1 MAATTSKPK
10 SHRQKRRRASP
21 GDDPVGPRRVAIY
34 LRRSTDDEHQPFS
47 IDAQQ
52 TALTN
57 YVASQL
63 GWTLVATYSDDASG
77 ATTDRPDLKRALG
90 AARAGRYDVLLV
102 YRVDR
107 FSRRLSDLL
116 DLLNELDEANVAFCS
131 ATEPFDT
138 STSIGRML
146 VQLLGV
152 FAEFERETIVDRVIN
167 GMTTKASKGKWSG
180 GTRPYG
186 YLVARDTQQ
195 LIPHPAEA
203 PVLRDIFRLYTQD
216 RIGTRAIAAEL
227 NSRGIRNRTGKVW
240 SGHTIARILDNPA
253 YTGDIVYRD
262 VHVTDAHPPLIDRAV
277 FDRAREIATARGD
290 AQTQRALS
298 DSDYHLTGL
307 ITCPDCGHKYIGT
320 SANGRTKRY
329 RYYTCFSRT
338 RYGRAGCDAPRL
350 PADDLDPAVLQA
362 LYDFYTQTGPL
373 LLTEAIARA
382 QRHFRDSHVDRR
394 TEHDALNAQIAAK
407 RAAVAR
413 YHTAFENGTMDD
425 TTAGPRLRELRHEI
439 EQLTA
444 HRDDLA
450 EALDDEPE
458 APTAGA
464 IERIVRYLHQ
474 TLTQGTSAERK
485 AAIESLIA
493 EVRLTSEGVIIP
505 VFKLPTPDAPLPGEA
520 ADVEEPPVRTMVR
533 SVELRG
539 LEPLTPT
546 LPVWCATSC
555 ATAPCPAEPNGLL
568 KCTQSPRVPV
578 TRYPGASVQGGIG
591 RERGH
596 RRHQPAL
603 PAQHHL
609 PQVVRLRHERVA
621 RERVQDEPGTLVY
634 LGLQLLG
641 VPPGIAGEDAEAVQF
656 TGERFGV
663 AGEVDGADDA
673 FHPTEAVRIRTGAGA
688 GQADGGLGLHRA
700 ALEHHGRL
708 RGQGIPAGQHLADR
722 HLGGAV
728 QHHAEGTGFL
738 VRDQQHHGPLEVRV
752 LQRRRRDEESSR
764 ESISRHARDHAQTR
778 GSSGR

>member
-10 SHRQKRRRASP
+10 SHRRKRRRAGPTES
-21 GDDPVGPRRVAIY
+21 PVGPRRVAIY

-52 TALTN
+52 TALTS

-77 ATTDRPDLKRALG
+77 ATTDRPDLQRALG
-90 AARAGRYDVLLV
+90 AAGAGRYDVLLV

-167 GMTTKASKGKWSG
+167 GMTTKAGKGKWPG

-186 YLVARDTQQ
+186 YLVNRDTQQ

-203 PVLRDIFRLYTQD
+203 PVLRDIFRLYTGD

-227 NSRGIRNRTGKVW
+227 NARGIRNRTGKVW

-253 YTGDIVYRD
+253 YVGDIVYRD
-262 VHVTDAHPPLIDRAV
+262 VHVTDAHPPLIDRTI
-277 FDRAREIATARGD
+277 FERAREIATARGD
-290 AQTQRALS
+290 AQPHRALS

-307 ITCPDCGHKYIGT
+307 ITRPACGHKYIGT
-320 SANGRTKRY
+320 SANGRTRRY

-338 RYGRAGCDAPRL
+338 RYGRSGCDAPRL

-362 LYDFYTQTGPL
+362 LYDFYTQAGD
-373 LLTEAIARA
+373 LLTEAITRA
-382 QRHFRDSHVDRR
+382 QLLHRDQHVDRR
-394 TEHDALNAQIAAK
+394 AEHDAINAQIATK
-407 RAAVAR
+407 HAAIAR

-425 TTAGPRLRELRHEI
+425 TTAGPRLRELRLEI

-444 HRDDLA
+444 RRDDLA
-450 EALDDEPE
+450 GTLDDEPA
-458 APTAGA
+458 APAPES

-474 TLTQGTSAERK
+474 TLTAGTSAERK

-493 EVRLTSEGVIIP
+493 EVRITDEGVIIP
-505 VFKLPTPDAPLPGEA
+505 VFKLPTPGAPLPGEA
-520 ADVEEPPVRTMVR
+520 ADVQEPTVRTMVR

-555 ATAPCPAEPNGLL
+555 ATAPRPEG
-568 KCTQSPRVPV
+568 S
-578 TRYPGASVQGGIG
+578 
-591 RERGH
+591 
-596 RRHQPAL
+596 
-603 PAQHHL
+603 
-609 PQVVRLRHERVA
+609 LRT
-621 RERVQDEPGTLVY
+621 DC
-634 LGLQLLG
+634 
-641 VPPGIAGEDAEAVQF
+641 
-656 TGERFGV
+656 
-663 AGEVDGADDA
+663 
-673 FHPTEAVRIRTGAGA
+673 
-688 GQADGGLGLHRA
+688 
-700 ALEHHGRL
+700 
-708 RGQGIPAGQHLADR
+708 
-722 HLGGAV
+722 
-728 QHHAEGTGFL
+728 
-738 VRDQQHHGPLEVRV
+738 
-752 LQRRRRDEESSR
+752 
-764 ESISRHARDHAQTR
+764 
-778 GSSGR
+778 

>member
-1 MAATTSKPK
+1 MAATTSRPK
-10 SHRQKRRRASP
+10 SHRRKRRRAGP
-21 GDDPVGPRRVAIY
+21 GDNQVGPRRVAIY

-52 TALTN
+52 QALTN

-116 DLLNELDEANVAFCS
+116 DLLNELDDANVAFCS

-227 NSRGIRNRTGKVW
+227 NSRGIRNRTGKIW

-262 VHVTDAHPPLIDRAV
+262 IHVTDAHPPLIDRTV

-338 RYGRAGCDAPRL
+338 RYGRAGCNAPRL

-362 LYDFYTQTGPL
+362 LYDFYTQAGD

-382 QRHFRDSHVDRR
+382 QRHFRDRHVDRR
-394 TEHDALNAQIAAK
+394 TGHDALNAQIAAK

-450 EALDDEPE
+450 EALDDEPA
-458 APTAGA
+458 APTAGT
-464 IERIVRYLHQ
+464 IERIIRYLHQ

-505 VFKLPTPDAPLPGEA
+505 VFKLPTPGAPLPGEA

-555 ATAPCPAEPNGLL
+555 ATAPRPDVPDELL
-568 KCTQSPRVPV
+568 KCTGSARV
-578 TRYPGASVQGGIG
+578 
-591 RERGH
+591 
-596 RRHQPAL
+596 
-603 PAQHHL
+603 
-609 PQVVRLRHERVA
+609 
-621 RERVQDEPGTLVY
+621 LV
-634 LGLQLLG
+634 G
-641 VPPGIAGEDAEAVQF
+641 GIAG
-656 TGERFGV
+656 V
-663 AGEVDGADDA
+663 AG
-673 FHPTEAVRIRTGAGA
+673 PR
-688 GQADGGLGLHRA
+688 QA
-700 ALEHHGRL
+700 
-708 RGQGIPAGQHLADR
+708 PS
-722 HLGGAV
+722 
-728 QHHAEGTGFL
+728 
-738 VRDQQHHGPLEVRV
+738 
-752 LQRRRRDEESSR
+752 QRRRPGQ
-764 ESISRHARDHAQTR
+764 A
-778 GSSGR
+778 GVSSGWDPPGTSLLRPSCRPACAPCGAGHDRDTSAQSPAEADTAFLSAASRRIAFRVASTALR